1 MIEMESP
8 KYIVIEGSI
17 GVGKTS
23 LVKMLSENFQA
34 RMILEPSDKNPFLEN
49 FYQDRGKFAFQT
61 QIFFLIN
68 RFEQQQEIAQ
78 QDLFQRNIVADY
90 LFAKDRIF
98 AYLNLDEK
106 EVKLYED
113 IYSLLE
119 GHIVTPDL
127 VVFLQASTDVL
138 LKRIKKRAIPYEQRI
153 SREYLESLNAAYND
167 FFFKYDAS
175 PLLTV
180 NTSDIDFV
188 NNQDDYQM
196 LIREI
201 RDPKKGKRYLNIRKD
216 DTIW

>member
-1 MIEMESP
+1 MESP

-23 LVKMLSENFQA
+23 LVKMLSQEFSA

-78 QDLFQRNIVADY
+78 QDLFQRNIIADY

-98 AYLNLDEK
+98 AYLNLDER

-119 GHIVTPDL
+119 GNVVTPDL

-167 FFFKYDAS
+167 FFFNYDAN

-201 RDPKKGKRYLNIRKD
+201 GDLKMGKRYLNIRKD
-216 DTIW
+216 GTIW

>member
-1 MIEMESP
+1 MIEIKSP

-23 LVKMLSENFQA
+23 LAKMLTQEFSA

-61 QIFFLIN
+61 QIYFLIN
-68 RFEQQQEIAQ
+68 RFEQQKEIVQ

-98 AYLNLDEK
+98 AYLNLDDREI
-106 EVKLYED
+106 KLYED
-113 IYSLLE
+113 IYNLLE
-119 GHIVTPDL
+119 GHIVMPDL

-153 SREYLESLNAAYND
+153 SREYLESLNSAYND

-201 RDPKKGKRYLNIRKD
+201 RDLKKGKRYLNIRKD

>member
-23 LVKMLSENFQA
+23 LVKMLSEDFQA

-49 FYQDRGKFAFQT
+49 FYQDRGKFGFQT

-98 AYLNLDEK
+98 AYLNLDDK

-153 SREYLESLNAAYND
+153 GREYLESLNAAYND

-188 NNQDDYQM
+188 NNADDYQM